1 MNPLSRAAPFAKK
14 YLPKT
19 VLRFLL
25 LSLPG
30 PRRLRAHIRR
40 RPSRVFLESTILPWI
55 AERHA
60 RVLFVGTAPYAH
72 QIARLFR
79 RGGEHYTTIERE
91 ASGAMWGA
99 RNHIVAPI
107 EEIRR
112 HRPDGHFDCI
122 VFNGVFGFGID
133 DIEAQRAVIRVLH
146 DALVPGGLLL
156 VGWNT
161 NLVLDLGALGLFD
174 PYFTGAEGLPWPC
187 RIAFPLP
194 ETHVY
199 DFFRSRLP
207 GTDGKR
213 KTC

>member
-1 MNPLSRAAPFAKK
+1 MNPLSRAAPFAKR
-14 YLPKT
+14 YLPKA

-40 RPSRVFLESTILPWI
+40 RPSRLFLENTILPWI
-55 AERHA
+55 AQRHA
-60 RVLFVGTAPYAH
+60 RVLFVGTAPYAY

-79 RGGEHYTTIERE
+79 RGGDHYTTIERE
-91 ASGAMWGA
+91 RAGAMWGA
-99 RNHIVAPI
+99 RTHIVAPI
-107 EEIRR
+107 EEIGR
-112 HRPDGHFDCI
+112 HRPNGHFDCI
-122 VFNGVFGFGID
+122 VLNGLFGFGID
-133 DIEAQRAVIRVLH
+133 DIEAQRAAIKVLH
-146 DALVPGGLLL
+146 NALAPGGLLL

-161 NLVLDLGALGLFD
+161 NLVLDLSELGLYA
-174 PYFTGAEGLPWPC
+174 PYFTAAEDLPWPN
-187 RIAFPLP
+187 RIGFPLP

-207 GTDGKR
+207 GTEGKR